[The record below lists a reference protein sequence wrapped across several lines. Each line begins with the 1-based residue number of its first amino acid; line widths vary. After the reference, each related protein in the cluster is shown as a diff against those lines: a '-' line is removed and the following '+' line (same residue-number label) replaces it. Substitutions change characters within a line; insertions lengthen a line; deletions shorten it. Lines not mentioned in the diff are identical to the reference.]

1 MKHLAITWLMAMG
14 MVLTGIGV
22 DRTLADEIKVIRAD
36 NIYAKGTAECPDA
49 VVTANGDII
58 VVFAN
63 HGDVQPG
70 AESLFI
76 RSSDGGKTWS
86 DVYLKIGAD
95 DPSETG
101 TAVYDLFKLDN
112 GHLLAARTDIY
123 MPGGQLSKHQTTR
136 LNILQSTDNG
146 KTFNKISSVKFPK
159 GELAAPYG
167 PMVKLA
173 DGSIIMPGFIQNV
186 GNGYWQTRDSG
197 KTWSDFRVVW
207 QDPPEGVKQHLW
219 FNETAYEVLKDGSI
233 VAIARNDVNDLFY
246 RIESKDN
253 GRTWSKPLP
262 LAILGGS
269 PALQLMADGSLIIA
283 IRDAGRVGLNIY
295 QSHDAGNNWRYLF
308 SLQAPEGVPALPNQ
322 RWDRPKVDQSWQPG
336 EGHTGYPAIVELPD
350 GNVYVISHVHNIHS
364 PPAAP
369 GRDTYGLMGHLI
381 SNPKNNTLAGSEQV
395 FPMSQIGAILRAQII
410 SGPAAAPALIDASAG
425 GGLQMTP
432 QRIEN
437 RTSNDAE
444 VHQDEDDI
452 FYILDGGATFHLG
465 GTLHDTWTYSPG
477 NQAGHEQKG
486 AREYVVG
493 PGDVVFV
500 PRGTVHRITCPDG
513 FVEVLMIKRSESK

>member
-1 MKHLAITWLMAMG
+1 MKYAAITLLMAIG
-14 MVLTGIGV
+14 MVLTGLEGNWAC
-22 DRTLADEIKVIRAD
+22 ADPIKVLRAD
-36 NIYAKGTAECPDA
+36 NVYAKGTAECPDA
-49 VVTANGDII
+49 VVAANGDII

-101 TAVYDLFKLDN
+101 TAVYDFLLLDN
-112 GHLLAARTDIY
+112 GNILAARTDIY
-123 MPGGQLSKHQTTR
+123 MPGGDLHKHQTSR
-136 LNILQSTDNG
+136 LDILQSTDNG
-146 KTFNKISSVKFPK
+146 KTFNKLSSVRYPK

-186 GNGYWQTRDSG
+186 GNGYWQSRDQG
-197 KTWSDFRVVW
+197 KSWSDFRVVW

-219 FNETAYEVLKDGSI
+219 FNETAYEVMADGMI
-233 VAIARNDVNDLFY
+233 VAVARNDVNDVFY

-253 GRTWSKPLP
+253 GRTWSKPQP

-269 PALQLMADGSLIIA
+269 PAMQLMADGSLIIA

-295 QSHDAGNNWRYLF
+295 QSHDAGQNWRYLF
-308 SLQAPEGVPALPNQ
+308 SLQAPEGVPPLPNQ
-322 RWDRPKVDQSWQPG
+322 RWERPKVDQAWQPG
-336 EGHTGYPAIVELPD
+336 EGHSGYPAIVKLPD
-350 GNVYVISHVHNIHS
+350 GNIYIVTHVHNIHS

-369 GRDTYGLMGHLI
+369 GRDTYGLMGHLLN
-381 SNPKNNTLAGSEQV
+381 NPKDDKTAGAEQV
-395 FPMSQIGAILRAQII
+395 FPASQIGAILRAQII
-410 SGPAAAPALIDASAG
+410 SGPTVAPALIDSTVG
-425 GGLQMTP
+425 NGMQITP

-444 VHQDEDDI
+444 VHQNEDDI
-452 FYILDGGATFHLG
+452 FYIIDGSATFHLG

-493 PGDVVFV
+493 PGDLVFV
-500 PRGTVHRITCPDG
+500 PRGTVHRITCPNG
-513 FVEVLMIKRSESK
+513 FVEVLMMKRAEKQ